1 METQEARE
9 RGGQRLTFTIEETA
23 AALGIDR
30 STCYELAA
38 ADRLP
43 VPVLWLGR
51 RMVVGRRAL
60 ERALAGRVSRRT
72 AEVGDGTD

>member
-1 METQEARE
+1 MVTHGAGV
-9 RGGQRLTFTIEETA
+9 RGGERLTLTIEETA
-23 AALGIDR
+23 VALGIDR

-43 VPVLWLGR
+43 VPVMRLGR
-51 RMVVGRRAL
+51 RVVGRRAL

-72 AEVGDGTD
+72 AGVGDGAV

>member
-1 METQEARE
+1 METDEP
-9 RGGQRLTFTIEETA
+9 RGRRGQRLTFTIEETA

-43 VPVLWLGR
+43 VPVLRLGR

-72 AEVGDGTD
+72 AGVGDGAN